1 MKYINNKE
9 VLSYFHQ
16 QTLNGFSVSEQ
27 SMSGTIEWVNPNNE
41 KTILATPNWI
51 DEGIVPIDMSTDSD
65 YENVGEIVLS
75 GSIDEQLTQYSTV
88 VESVL
93 AVI

>member
-1 MKYINNKE
+1 MKYINNEE

-16 QTLNGFSVSEQ
+16 QTLNGFTVSEQ
-27 SMSGTIEWVNPNNE
+27 SMSGTIEWYNPDNE
-41 KTILATPNWI
+41 KTILATPNWT
-51 DEGIVPIDMSTDSD
+51 DEGIVPIDMSMGDD
-65 YENVGEIVLS
+65 YENVGEVVLS
-75 GSIDEQLTQYSTV
+75 GSIDEQLTQYATV